1 MKIAVAQLGARM
13 HYAVPRIFAGSG
25 CLNRLFTDLHA
36 GGGLWR
42 HLSSLPPG
50 FLPSSI
56 RKLGARQAANIPEK
70 AITSFGLLGLRY
82 WSRLH
87 SARSPRDTAIVHLWA
102 GDELGRLILKH
113 GLADAD
119 TLYTYNSASLRL
131 LQFAREN
138 GIRSL
143 YEQTIAP
150 VSVELA
156 LMQEEQERWPE
167 WETNTDLVQFYG
179 PFLENEREEWKLADR
194 LICGSRFVAEGI
206 ARESGSADRIRVVPY
221 GVDFPGVESFVKHHP
236 PGGKQALR
244 VLTVGTVCLRKGA
257 PYLAA
262 AARALRGR
270 AEFRAVGPIALT
282 ETGTAELRKS
292 VELTGGIPRSEV
304 AEHFRWADVFLLP
317 SICEG
322 SATTTYEALAHGLPV
337 VTTSNSG
344 SPVVSGEDGFIV
356 PIREVESLVESLGS
370 LAADRDRL
378 AEMSL
383 AATHHARSLTVASY
397 GTRLMSAIEE

>member
-13 HYAVPRIFAGSG
+13 HYAVPRIFAGGG
-25 CLNRLFTDLHA
+25 CLNRLFTDLYA
-36 GGGLWR
+36 GKGLCR
-42 HLSSLPPG
+42 QLTALPSG
-50 FLPSSI
+50 LLPSSI
-56 RKLGARQAANIPEK
+56 RKLGARQAANIPGE

-82 WSRLH
+82 WSRLR

-102 GDELGRLILKH
+102 GDELGRLVLKH

-131 LQFAREN
+131 LQFARQN

-167 WETNTDLVQFYG
+167 WETTADLVQFYG
-179 PFLENEREEWKLADR
+179 PFLENEQEEWKLADR
-194 LICGSRFVAEGI
+194 IICGSRFVAEGI
-206 ARESGSADRIRVVPY
+206 ENESGPAERIRVVPY
-221 GVDFPGVESFVKHHP
+221 GVNFPGAESIARSHP
-236 PGGKQALR
+236 PGGNRPLR

-262 AARALRGR
+262 AARSLRGR

-282 ETGTAELRKS
+282 EAGSTELRRS

-337 VTTSNSG
+337 VTTFNSG
-344 SPVVSGEDGFIV
+344 SPVVNGENGFVV
-356 PIREVESLVESLGS
+356 PIREVESIIKSLEN
-370 LAADRDRL
+370 LATDREKL
-378 AEMSL
+378 ARMSQS
-383 AATHHARSLTVASY
+383 AIHHSRSLTVTSY
-397 GTRLMSAIEE
+397 GTRLMSAIQE